1 MKIIQTNC
9 IADKSEVTEGTN
21 MANFQVMMDETK
33 ALVKKYL
40 TNKSTLPSYML
51 ENQLELILVEL
62 NKMDQIRNC
71 HVFYPYYPKVIND
84 SWDYSDLLGTKLL
97 ELLELYCKLYH

>member
-1 MKIIQTNC
+1 
-9 IADKSEVTEGTN
+9 

-84 SWDYSDLLGTKLL
+84 SWDYLDLLGTKLL

>member
-1 MKIIQTNC
+1 
-9 IADKSEVTEGTN
+9 

-33 ALVKKYL
+33 AFVKKYL

-97 ELLELYCKLYH
+97 ELLKYILNKEYRP

>member
-1 MKIIQTNC
+1 
-9 IADKSEVTEGTN
+9 

-40 TNKSTLPSYML
+40 TNKSTLPNYML

-71 HVFYPYYPKVIND
+71 HVFYPYYPIVIND

>member
-1 MKIIQTNC
+1 
-9 IADKSEVTEGTN
+9 
-21 MANFQVMMDETK
+21 
-33 ALVKKYL
+33 
-40 TNKSTLPSYML
+40 ML

-84 SWDYSDLLGTKLL
+84 SWDYSDFGLLKNKSALTTIADAEPTMRKRQV
-97 ELLELYCKLYH
+97 